1 MKVKQLSQ
9 LRFSLLPELLL
20 PMAQDRKILG
30 FLFFKSACRG

>member
-1 MKVKQLSQ
+1 MKVRQ

-20 PMAQDRKILG
+20 PMAQGRKILG

>member
-1 MKVKQLSQ
+1 MKVKQ

-20 PMAQDRKILG
+20 PMAQDQKILG

>member
-20 PMAQDRKILG
+20 PMAQGRKILG
-30 FLFFKSACRG
+30 FLTFKSASRG